1 MVDYQLYFFGI
12 DGRSV
17 SYNEAEVERVNLD
30 PLHGREQFEQ
40 DNESLFLKVQEFVIK
55 SERLSPTIS

>member
-17 SYNEAEVERVNLD
+17 SYNEVEVERVKLD